1 MASLFG
7 FEIRRTKDQDPLPSF
22 TPEIKDDGAVVVA
35 AGGSYGTYIDL
46 DGTVRT
52 EAELVSKYR
61 EMAQQPE
68 IDSAIDDIVND
79 SIVVEEGQKIV
90 DIILDDVKV
99 ANNVKKVI
107 TQEFDHILQLLEFNS
122 YAYDIYRRWYVD
134 GRLYYHVIIDSEKLQ
149 EGVQELR
156 FIDPRKIRKVR
167 EIIKR
172 RQTNNSNDVNAA
184 IIQKTKA
191 EYYIYNDKGFQAR
204 AGAAIN
210 AGATTGL
217 RIAKDSIVYVT
228 SGLNDR
234 DGTMVLSH
242 LHKAIKPLNQL
253 RALEDATLIYR
264 ISRAPERLVFYI
276 DVGNL
281 PKMKAEQYVRD
292 MMVKYKNR
300 LVYDANTGEI
310 RDDRKFMT
318 MLENYWLPRRE
329 GGRGTEITTLPGG
342 QNLGELEDVKYFQR
356 RLFRSLNVPI
366 SRLEPETMYSL
377 GRATEI
383 SRDEVKFARFVDRLR
398 LRFNELFLGVLE
410 KQLVLKNIITPDD
423 WEELRSRIKFKYARD
438 SYFAEL
444 KELEIMGDRFNRLR
458 DVVDY
463 AGRYYSHE
471 WIRKNIL
478 RQTDDD
484 IDEIDKQIKD
494 EQSNPQYIELAQQ
507 QAEPPPTQTKEE
519 FEFDLRSVK

>member
-1 MASLFG
+1 MANLFG
-7 FEIRRTKDQDPLPSF
+7 FEIRRKKDLDPLPSF
-22 TPEIKDDGAVVVA
+22 TPEVKDDGAVVVA

-52 EAELVSKYR
+52 EAELVTKYR

-68 IDSAIDDIVND
+68 IDAAIDDIVND
-79 SIVVEEGQKIV
+79 SIVQEDGQKIV
-90 DIILDDVKV
+90 DIVLDDVKV
-99 ANNVKKVI
+99 ANNVKKAIV
-107 TQEFDHILQLLEFNS
+107 QEFDNILRMLEFNS
-122 YAYDIYRRWYVD
+122 YAYDIYRRWYID
-134 GRLYYHVIIDSEKLQ
+134 GRLYYHVIIDNNNLQ
-149 EGVQELR
+149 DGIQELR

-167 EIIKR
+167 EVIKK
-172 RQTNNSNDVNAA
+172 RQQTQNNDVNAA
-184 IIQKTKA
+184 VIQKTKS
-191 EYYIYNDKGFQAR
+191 EYYIYNDKGFQAK
-204 AGAAIN
+204 AGATIH
-210 AGATTGL
+210 AGSTTGL
-217 RIAKDSIVYVT
+217 RIAKDSIVHVT
-228 SGLNDR
+228 SGLMDR

-356 RLFRSLNVPI
+356 RLFRALNVPI
-366 SRLEPETMYSL
+366 SRLEPETAYSL

-383 SRDEVKFARFVDRLR
+383 SRDEVKFAHFIDRLR
-398 LRFNELFLGVLE
+398 LRFNELFMGVLE
-410 KQLVLKNIITPDD
+410 KQLVLKNIIAPDD
-423 WEELRSRIKFKYARD
+423 WEDIRSGAKFKYAKD
-438 SYFAEL
+438 SYFEEL
-444 KELEIMGDRFNRLR
+444 KEIEIMGDRFNRLR
-458 DVVDY
+458 DVMDHV
-463 AGRYYSHE
+463 GKYYSHE
-471 WIRKNIL
+471 WVRKNIL
-478 RQTDDD
+478 RQTDED
-484 IDEIDKQIKD
+484 IEEIDKQISD
-494 EQSNPQYIELAQQ
+494 ERENPQYADATAFEGGPEPQQ
-507 QAEPPPTQTKEE
+507 PGQSK
-519 FEFDLRSVK
+519 